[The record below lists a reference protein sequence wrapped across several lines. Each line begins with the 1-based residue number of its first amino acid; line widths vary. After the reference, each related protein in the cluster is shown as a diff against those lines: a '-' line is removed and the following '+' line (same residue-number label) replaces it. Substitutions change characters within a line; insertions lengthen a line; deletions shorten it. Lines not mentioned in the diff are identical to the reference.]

1 MTLADTG
8 PLVALIDPRD
18 PNHRRCADAL
28 ERLSSPFLTTWP
40 AFTEA
45 MYFLGDAA
53 GWAGQTPLWQMR
65 RRGDLTIAES
75 SEASIRRTE
84 VLMETYR
91 DVPMDL
97 ADASLVALAE
107 ERGFTRI
114 FTLDRHFQAYRLH
127 GRKRFAL
134 IP

>member
-8 PLVALIDPRD
+8 PLVALIDRRD

-40 AFTEA
+40 VFTEA
-45 MYFLGDAA
+45 ICFLGDAA
-53 GWAGQTPLWQMR
+53 GWAGQAPLWQML

-75 SEASIRRTE
+75 SEAAIRRTE

-91 DVPMDL
+91 DVPIDL

>member
-1 MTLADTG
+1 
-8 PLVALIDPRD
+8 
-18 PNHRRCADAL
+18 
-28 ERLSSPFLTTWP
+28 
-40 AFTEA
+40 

-65 RRGDLTIAES
+65 RQGDLTIAES

-91 DVPMDL
+91 NVPMDL
-97 ADASLVALAE
+97 ADAPLVALAE

>member
-8 PLVALIDPRD
+8 PLVALIDSRD
-18 PNHRRCADAL
+18 PNHRRCANAL
-28 ERLSSPFLTTWP
+28 ERLSLLFLTTWP
-40 AFTEA
+40 VFAEA
-45 MYFLGDAA
+45 TYFLGDAA
-53 GWAGQTPLWQMR
+53 GWTGQRPLWQML
-65 RRGDLTIAES
+65 RRGDLAIADS
-75 SEASIRRTE
+75 SEAAIRRTE
-84 VLMETYR
+84 TLMETYR
-91 DVPMDL
+91 DIPMDL

-114 FTLDRHFQAYRLH
+114 FTLDKHFQAYRLH

>member
-40 AFTEA
+40 VFTEA
-45 MYFLGDAA
+45 MYFLGDAT
-53 GWAGQTPLWQMR
+53 GWAGQAPLWQML
-65 RRGDLTIAES
+65 RRGDLTIADS
-75 SEASIRRTE
+75 SEAAIRRTE
-84 VLMETYR
+84 GLMETYR
-91 DVPMDL
+91 GVPMDL

-107 ERGFTRI
+107 GHGFTRI